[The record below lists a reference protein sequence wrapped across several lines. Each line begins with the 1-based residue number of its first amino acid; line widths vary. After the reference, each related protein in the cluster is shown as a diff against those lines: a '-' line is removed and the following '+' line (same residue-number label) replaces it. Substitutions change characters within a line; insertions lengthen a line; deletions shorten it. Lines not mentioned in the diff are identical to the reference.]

1 MLRMTSPGDHVAQPG
16 ARKDSYCT
24 YCGADLDQRSD
35 TPTRF
40 GEPFCGEAHAE
51 AFVQEA
57 RAARVES
64 MAGAGQITADMAPAG
79 RRASSGWDLKRTLK
93 MAACCGLPLLA
104 LVFLVGGG
112 GALLGAGAAVL
123 PLLAVLACPLGMFFM
138 MRAMQNHG
146 KSGDQPAAD
155 QAAPSKELKE
165 R

>member
-1 MLRMTSPGDHVAQPG
+1 MTSPGDYLAQP
-16 ARKDSYCT
+16 AVRKDSYCT
-24 YCGADLDQRSD
+24 YCGVDLDQGSD

-40 GEPFCGEAHAE
+40 GERFCGEAHAE

-64 MAGAGQITADMAPAG
+64 MAGDGQITADGAPAG
-79 RRASSGWDLKRTLK
+79 RRASSRWDLKRTLK

-104 LVFLVGGG
+104 LVFLVGG

-146 KSGDQPAAD
+146 KGGDHTAAD
-155 QAAPSKELKE
+155 QPAPSKELKE